1 MLVALGII
9 YLFIGITPKMH
20 KRIMRP
26 VGVLDKRV
34 QLSLGLKVL

>member
-9 YLFIGITPKMH
+9 YLFIGITPKMR